1 MHIFIIITIK
11 ETVLVLSILNN
22 FSVII
27 SEMNKPVE
35 ESKRS
40 WYDEKWNYD
49 ESRAKKREY
58 FLTKYMCVSEL
69 EYIAIRT

>member
-27 SEMNKPVE
+27 SETNKPVE

-49 ESRAKKREY
+49 ESKAEKKNV
-58 FLTKYMCVSEL
+58 F
-69 EYIAIRT
+69 